1 MISEL
6 ELTFLEFL
14 VKSSGK
20 AYEKLNILTNV
31 YMKKIDS
38 LLEFMSKVDLLLIC
52 MSVITGFTMVWTTL
66 VMVMARAIKVNKDM
80 ESLIPTSMI
89 MQNEPMMLHIFGKK
103 RLIQKQRRMEK
114 NRRRKKYLG

>member
-1 MISEL
+1 LISEL